1 MPRVICTGTRV
12 AVAGGAIRR
21 EGRWRRLDGVGRVR
35 KEGRTIA
42 ACTHL
47 CAGGRT
53 RTHAARAHTL
63 LQSVKRKVFCVK
75 DGLKMAKYNVW
86 ICRANAHLT
95 DPLPNP
101 PKLHPVQPLQRRRLH
116 GSAAAKGGRLSDG
129 GKVVAE
135 LAEAGRNRRQ
145 LRLVRRLRLQ
155 PVAAAAARDPRL
167 WSGLSLSRSERK
179 PVRVTRFESGR
190 RSLAKSSPLIN

>member
-35 KEGRTIA
+35 KEWRTIA

-47 CAGGRT
+47 S
-53 RTHAARAHTL
+53 HAARAHTL
-63 LQSVKRKVFCVK
+63 QSIKRKVFCVK
-75 DGLKMAKYNVW
+75 DGLKMAKHNVW
-86 ICRANAHLT
+86 IGRANAHLT
-95 DPLPNP
+95 DPLPYP

-116 GSAAAKGGRLSDG
+116 GSAAAKGERLGDG
-129 GKVVAE
+129 GKVVTE
-135 LAEAGRNRRQ
+135 LAEAGRDRRQ

-167 WSGLSLSRSERK
+167 WSGLLPSRSHRK
-179 PVRVTRFESGR
+179 PIGVTRFESAR